1 MTENIQSIVT
11 MLNEWA
17 RKRKVG
23 SIQVNFFKGGIT
35 TVNLNETVKLNEN
48 QLPKGKDKT

>member
-1 MTENIQSIVT
+1 MNDQIETIAAMIENWMTSG
-11 MLNEWA
+11 
-17 RKRKVG
+17 KVG

-35 TVNLNETVKLNEN
+35 TVNLNETKKLNDV